1 LNPRR
6 PALYQ
11 VQPNA
16 EENRRSA
23 AMSTER
29 PTPAPARPFQAEVS
43 RLLHL
48 MVHSVYTE
56 KDVFLRELISN
67 ASDACDK
74 LRYEAIAR
82 PELIGDDARLAIRLE
97 AHKEGGR
104 LIVADNGIGMNNAEL
119 AENLGTI
126 ARSGTRAFLE
136 QLGQQG
142 ENSALI
148 GQFGVGFYAA
158 FMVADRI
165 EVVSRKAGEDAAWL
179 WASDGANGFSIEPA
193 PEIEAGKVPRGTR
206 ITLHL
211 KEDCR
216 AFLDDY
222 EIERVVKTYSDHILF
237 PVELVG
243 ADGTAKQLNSASALW
258 QRSRGEVKPD
268 EYTEAYRG
276 LSGQLDQPALTV
288 HYKAEGR
295 QSYAALLFVPTQRP
309 FDLFDVERKGRVK
322 LYVKRVFITED
333 AALLPGYLRFVRGV
347 IDSEDVPLNISRE
360 MLQNNPAVAQIR
372 RAVTGKVI
380 GELETLAEKEPDKF
394 VGIWEAFGQ
403 VLKEGIYEDFERRDA
418 LLKLARFRSTA
429 GDGWRSLADYVAA
442 MREGQTEIYYLVGE
456 SIDRLRSSPQLE
468 AARERGVEVLLLPDP
483 VDAFWTTAM
492 PKFDGKALKS
502 LSQGDV
508 DLSAIPLRE
517 EAAKPKKEPPQDV
530 GDLISSLKAALG
542 EEVDDVKVSQ
552 RLVSSPACLVATAH
566 GPDRTLERL
575 LQRQQRGINVK
586 PVLEIN
592 PGHPLIA
599 AIDRARLATDQSV
612 VDDLAHL
619 LLDQA
624 RIVEGEL
631 PSDPARFAERLN
643 RYLVAG
649 LEGPNTEGRPA

>member
-1 LNPRR
+1 
-6 PALYQ
+6 
-11 VQPNA
+11 
-16 EENRRSA
+16 
-23 AMSTER
+23 MSTDR
-29 PTPAPARPFQAEVS
+29 PSPTAPRPFQAEVS

-56 KDVFLRELISN
+56 KDIFLRELISN

-74 LRYEAIAR
+74 LRYEAIAQ
-82 PELIGDDARLAIRLE
+82 PELIGDDARLAIRIETDKE
-97 AHKEGGR
+97 AGR
-104 LIVADNGIGMNNAEL
+104 LVIADNGIGMSDSEL

-126 ARSGTRAFLE
+126 ARSGTRAFIE
-136 QLGQQG
+136 RLGKDG

-148 GQFGVGFYAA
+148 GQFGVGFYSA
-158 FMVADRI
+158 FMVADHI
-165 EVVSRKAGEDAAWL
+165 EVLSRKAGETTTWL
-179 WASDGANGFSIEPA
+179 WTSDGASGYGIEAA
-193 PEIEAGKVPRGTR
+193 PEAEAAKVPRGTR

-211 KEDCR
+211 KDDAR
-216 AFLDDY
+216 NFLDDY
-222 EIERVVKTYSDHILF
+222 EIERIVKTYSDHILF

-258 QRSRGEVKPD
+258 QRSKSEVTAD
-268 EYTEAYRG
+268 EYTEAYRS
-276 LSGQLDQPALTV
+276 LAGQLDAPALTV

-322 LYVKRVFITED
+322 LYVRRVFITED

-372 RAVTGKVI
+372 RAVTAKVI
-380 GELETLAEKEPDKF
+380 GELETLANKEPEKF
-394 VGIWEAFGQ
+394 APIWETFGQ
-403 VLKEGIYEDFERRDA
+403 VLKEGIYEDFERRDQ
-418 LLKLARFRSTA
+418 LLKIARFRSTA
-429 GDGWRSLADYVAA
+429 GDGWRSLGEYIAA
-442 MREGQTEIYYLVGE
+442 MREGQSEIYYLVGE
-456 SIDRLRSSPQLE
+456 SLDRLKSSPQLE

-483 VDAFWTTAM
+483 VDAFWTTAN
-492 PKFDGKALKS
+492 PKFDGKDLKS

-508 DLSAIPLRE
+508 DLSAVPLNE
-517 EAAKPKKEPPQDV
+517 DAAKAKADAPKDV

-542 EEVDDVKVSQ
+542 EEVEDVKVSQ

-586 PVLEIN
+586 PILEIN
-592 PGHPLIA
+592 PGHPLIG
-599 AIDRARLATDQSV
+599 AIDRARMAADLTV

-631 PSDPARFAERLN
+631 PIDPARFTERLN

-649 LEGPNTEGRPA
+649 INAPNTEGRPA

>member
-1 LNPRR
+1 
-6 PALYQ
+6 
-11 VQPNA
+11 
-16 EENRRSA
+16 
-23 AMSTER
+23 MSTDS
-29 PTPAPARPFQAEVS
+29 PSPAGARPFQAEVS

-56 KDVFLRELISN
+56 KDIFLRELISN

-82 PELIGDDARLAIRLE
+82 PELIGDGARLTIRIETDKE
-97 AHKEGGR
+97 AGR
-104 LIVADNGIGMNNAEL
+104 LIIADNGIGMNESEL

-126 ARSGTRAFLE
+126 ARSGTRAFIE
-136 QLGQQG
+136 RLGKDG

-148 GQFGVGFYAA
+148 GQFGVGFYSA
-158 FMVADRI
+158 FMVADHI
-165 EVVSRKAGEDAAWL
+165 EVLSRKAGEDTVWL
-179 WASDGANGFSIEPA
+179 WSSDGANGFTIEPA
-193 PEIEAGKVPRGTR
+193 PEGDAAEVTRGTR

-211 KEDCR
+211 KDD
-216 AFLDDY
+216 AKNFLDDH
-222 EIERVVKTYSDHILF
+222 EIERIVKTYSDHILF
-237 PVELVG
+237 PVELIG
-243 ADGTAKQLNSASALW
+243 ADGAAKQLNSASALW
-258 QRSRGEVKPD
+258 QRSKSEVKPE

-276 LSGQLDQPALTV
+276 LAGQLDQPALTV

-322 LYVKRVFITED
+322 LYVRRVFITED

-372 RAVTGKVI
+372 RAVTAKVI
-380 GELETLAEKEPDKF
+380 GELETLANKEPKDF
-394 VGIWEAFGQ
+394 TQIWETFGQ
-403 VLKEGIYEDFERRDA
+403 ALKEGIYEDFERRDA

-429 GDGWRSLADYVAA
+429 GDGWRSLTEYVAD
-442 MREGQTEIYYLVGE
+442 MREGQTDIYYLVGE
-456 SIDRLRSSPQLE
+456 SLDRLKASPQLE
-468 AARERGVEVLLLPDP
+468 AAKERGVEVLLLADP
-483 VDAFWTTAM
+483 VDAFWTTAS

-508 DLSAIPLRE
+508 DLSAIPLKE
-517 EAAKPKKEPPQDV
+517 SATPKVDPPKDV

-552 RLVSSPACLVATAH
+552 RLVSSPACLVANAH

-575 LQRQQRGINVK
+575 LQRQQRGLNVK

-592 PGHPLIA
+592 PGHPLIV
-599 AIDRARLATDQSV
+599 AIDRARLATDLTA

-649 LEGPNTEGRPA
+649 LNAPNTESRHA

>member
-1 LNPRR
+1 
-6 PALYQ
+6 
-11 VQPNA
+11 
-16 EENRRSA
+16 
-23 AMSTER
+23 MSTER
-29 PTPAPARPFQAEVS
+29 PSQPTSHPFQAEVS

-82 PELIGDDARLAIRLE
+82 PELVGDDASFAIRIETDKE
-97 AHKEGGR
+97 AGR
-104 LIVADNGIGMNNAEL
+104 LVLSDNGIGMNEAEL
-119 AENLGTI
+119 TDNLGTI
-126 ARSGTRAFLE
+126 ARSGTRAFLDR
-136 QLGQQG
+136 LGKEG
-142 ENSALI
+142 ENSTLI

-165 EVVSRKAGEDAAWL
+165 EVTSRKAGEDTAWL
-179 WASDGANGFSIEPA
+179 WASDGANGFTVELA
-193 PEIEAGKVPRGTR
+193 PEAEAAKVPRGTR
-206 ITLHL
+206 IVLHL
-211 KEDCR
+211 KDDCR
-216 AFLDDY
+216 SFLDDY

-237 PVELVG
+237 PVEMVG
-243 ADGTAKQLNSASALW
+243 AGGAAKQLNSASALW
-258 QRSRGEVKPD
+258 QRSKSEVKAE
-268 EYTEAYRG
+268 EYTELYRS
-276 LSGQLDQPALTV
+276 LSGQLDQPSLTV

-322 LYVKRVFITED
+322 LYVRRVFITED

-372 RAVTGKVI
+372 RAVTAKMI
-380 GELETLAEKEPDKF
+380 GELETLATKEPETFTD
-394 VGIWEAFGQ
+394 IWELFGQ
-403 VLKEGIYEDFERRDA
+403 VLKEGIYEDFERRDP

-429 GDGWRSLADYVAA
+429 GDGWRSLAEYVAA
-442 MREGQTEIYYLVGE
+442 MREGQTDIYYLVGE
-456 SIDRLRSSPQLE
+456 SLDRLKASPQLE
-468 AARERGVEVLLLPDP
+468 AAKQRGVEVLLLADP
-483 VDAFWTTAM
+483 VDAFWTTAA
-492 PKFDGKALKS
+492 PKFDGKAMKS

-508 DLSAIPLRE
+508 DLSAVPSQE
-517 EAAKPKKEPPQDV
+517 EATPKPETTQDV
-530 GDLISSLKAALG
+530 DDLIATLKAALG
-542 EEVDDVKVSQ
+542 DEVDDVKVSQ
-552 RLVSSPACLVATAH
+552 RLVTSPACLVASAH
-566 GPDRTLERL
+566 GPDRTLERM

-592 PGHPLIA
+592 PGHPLVA
-599 AIDRARLATDQSV
+599 AIGRAHSSAETAV

-631 PSDPARFAERLN
+631 PVDPARFAERLN

-649 LEGPNTEGRPA
+649 VGATTPAGGKPA

>member
-1 LNPRR
+1 
-6 PALYQ
+6 
-11 VQPNA
+11 
-16 EENRRSA
+16 
-23 AMSTER
+23 MSTER
-29 PTPAPARPFQAEVS
+29 PSPATSHPFQAEVS

-74 LRYEAIAR
+74 LRYEAIAQ
-82 PELIGDDARLAIRLE
+82 PALIGDDARFAIRIE
-97 AHKEGGR
+97 ADKEAGR
-104 LIVADNGIGMNNAEL
+104 LVVSDNGIGMNDAEL

-126 ARSGTRAFLE
+126 ARSGTRAFIDRIGKE
-136 QLGQQG
+136 G
-142 ENSALI
+142 ENSGLI

-165 EVVSRKAGEDAAWL
+165 EVTSRKAGEDAAWL
-179 WASDGANGFSIEPA
+179 WASDGASGFTVEPA
-193 PEIEAGKVPRGTR
+193 PEAEAAKVPRGTR
-206 ITLHL
+206 IVLHL
-211 KEDCR
+211 KDDSR

-258 QRSRGEVKPD
+258 QRSKSEVKPED
-268 EYTEAYRG
+268 YTEIYRS
-276 LSGQLDQPALTV
+276 LSGQHDEPALTV

-322 LYVKRVFITED
+322 LYVRRVFITED

-372 RAVTGKVI
+372 RAVTAKMI
-380 GELETLAEKEPDKF
+380 GEIETVATKEPEKF
-394 VGIWEAFGQ
+394 TALWESFGQ
-403 VLKEGIYEDFERRDA
+403 VLKEGIYEDFERREQ
-418 LLKLARFRSTA
+418 LLKIARFRSTT

-442 MREGQTEIYYLVGE
+442 MREGQKDIYYLVGE
-456 SIDRLRSSPQLE
+456 SLDRLRASPQLE
-468 AARERGVEVLLLPDP
+468 AATQRGVEVLLLADP
-483 VDAFWTTAM
+483 VDAFWTSSA
-492 PKFDGKALKS
+492 PNFDGKAMKS

-508 DLSAIPLRE
+508 DLSAVPLKE
-517 EAAKPKKEPPQDV
+517 TAAPKPDATPDV
-530 GDLISSLKAALG
+530 ADLIATLKATLG
-542 EEVDDVKVSQ
+542 GEVDDVKVSQ
-552 RLVSSPACLVATAH
+552 RLVTSPACLVASAH
-566 GPDRTLERL
+566 GPDRTLERM
-575 LQRQQRGINVK
+575 LQRQQRGVNAK

-599 AIDRARLATDQSV
+599 AIGRAQSAAETAV

-631 PSDPARFAERLN
+631 PVDPARFAERLN

-649 LEGPNTEGRPA
+649 IGAGVGTASTVESKPA

>member
-1 LNPRR
+1 
-6 PALYQ
+6 
-11 VQPNA
+11 
-16 EENRRSA
+16 
-23 AMSTER
+23 MSTDR
-29 PTPAPARPFQAEVS
+29 PSPAASHPFQAEVS

-74 LRYEAIAR
+74 LRYEGIAN
-82 PELIGDDARLAIRLE
+82 PALIGDDARFAIRLE
-97 AHKEGGR
+97 TDKDAGR
-104 LIVADNGIGMNNAEL
+104 LIVADNGIGMNEAEL

-126 ARSGTRAFLE
+126 ARSGTRAFLDR
-136 QLGQQG
+136 LGKEG
-142 ENSALI
+142 ENTGLI

-165 EVVSRKAGEDAAWL
+165 EVVSRKAGDSAAWL
-179 WASDGANGFSIEPA
+179 WASDGASGFTVEPA
-193 PEIEAGKVPRGTR
+193 PEADAAKVPRGTR
-206 ITLHL
+206 IVLHL
-211 KEDCR
+211 KDDAR

-237 PVELVG
+237 PVELAA
-243 ADGTAKQLNSASALW
+243 ADGTTKQLNSASALW
-258 QRSRGEVKPD
+258 QRSKSEVKPED
-268 EYTEAYRG
+268 YTEIYRS
-276 LSGQLDQPALTV
+276 LSGQFDEPALTV

-322 LYVKRVFITED
+322 LYVRRVFITED

-372 RAVTGKVI
+372 RAVTTKMI
-380 GELETLAEKEPDKF
+380 GELEALAAKEPEKF
-394 VGIWEAFGQ
+394 TSVWEAFGQ
-403 VLKEGIYEDFERRDA
+403 ALKEGIYEDFERRDQ
-418 LLKLARFRSTA
+418 LLKMARFRSTA
-429 GDGWRSLADYVAA
+429 GDGWRTLAEYVSQ
-442 MREGQTEIYYLVGE
+442 MREGQTDIYYLVGE
-456 SIDRLRSSPQLE
+456 SLDRLKSSPQLE
-468 AARERGVEVLLLPDP
+468 AAKQRGIEVLLLADP
-483 VDAFWTTAM
+483 VDAFWTTAA
-492 PKFDGKALKS
+492 PKFDGKPMKS

-508 DLSAIPLRE
+508 DLTAVALKE
-517 EAAKPKKEPPQDV
+517 EAAAPKEAPKDIADV
-530 GDLISSLKAALG
+530 VATLKVALG

-552 RLVSSPACLVATAH
+552 RLVSSPACLVATAS
-566 GPDRTLERL
+566 GPDRTLERM

-599 AIDRARLATDQSV
+599 AIGRAQGASETTV

-649 LEGPNTEGRPA
+649 VGAAPRTEG

>member
-1 LNPRR
+1 MSSDR
-6 PALYQ
+6 P
-11 VQPNA
+11 
-16 EENRRSA
+16 S
-23 AMSTER
+23 
-29 PTPAPARPFQAEVS
+29 PATSHPFQAEVS

-74 LRYEAIAR
+74 LRYEAIAN
-82 PELIGDDARLAIRLE
+82 PALIADDSRFAIRIETDKE
-97 AHKEGGR
+97 AGR
-104 LIVADNGIGMNNAEL
+104 LIVSDNGIGMNEAEL

-126 ARSGTRAFLE
+126 ARSGTRAFLDR
-136 QLGQQG
+136 LGKDG
-142 ENSALI
+142 ENSGLI

-165 EVVSRKAGEDAAWL
+165 EVISHKAGESAVWL
-179 WASDGANGFSIEPA
+179 WASDGTSGFTIEPA
-193 PEIEAGKVPRGTR
+193 SEADAAKVPRGTR
-206 ITLHL
+206 IVLHL
-211 KEDCR
+211 KDDAR
-216 AFLDDY
+216 SFLDEY
-222 EIERVVKTYSDHILF
+222 QIERVVKTYSDHILF
-237 PVELVG
+237 PVELIDAEG
-243 ADGTAKQLNSASALW
+243 KAKQLNSASALW
-258 QRSRGEVKPD
+258 QRSKSEVKPE

-276 LSGQLDQPALTV
+276 LSGHFDEPALTV

-322 LYVKRVFITED
+322 LYVRRVFITED

-372 RAVTGKVI
+372 RAVTGKMI
-380 GELETLAEKEPDKF
+380 GELETLASKEPEKF
-394 VGIWEAFGQ
+394 TKVWETFGQ
-403 VLKEGIYEDFERRDA
+403 VLKEGVYEDFERREQ
-418 LLKLARFRSTA
+418 LLKLARFRTTA
-429 GDGWRSLADYVAA
+429 GDGWRTLTEYVAS
-442 MREGQTEIYYLVGE
+442 MREGQTDIYYLVGE
-456 SIDRLRSSPQLE
+456 SLDRLKSSPQLE
-468 AARERGVEVLLLPDP
+468 AARQRGIEVLLLADP
-483 VDAFWTTAM
+483 VDAFWTTTAT
-492 PKFDGKALKS
+492 KFDGKTLKS

-508 DLSAIPLRE
+508 DLSAIPVKE
-517 EAAKPKKEPPQDV
+517 EAETAKPEAPQDIADV
-530 GDLISSLKAALG
+530 VATLKDLLAN
-542 EEVDDVKVSQ
+542 EVEDVKVSN
-552 RLVSSPACLVATAH
+552 RLVTSPACLVATTQ

-575 LQRQQRGINVK
+575 LQRQQRGVNVK
-586 PVLEIN
+586 PILEIN
-592 PGHPLIA
+592 ATHPLIA
-599 AIDRARLATDQSV
+599 AIGRAKAASEATV

-649 LEGPNTEGRPA
+649 IGAAPPTEGTSA

>member
-1 LNPRR
+1 
-6 PALYQ
+6 
-11 VQPNA
+11 
-16 EENRRSA
+16 
-23 AMSTER
+23 MSTDR
-29 PTPAPARPFQAEVS
+29 PSPAASRPFEAEVS

-56 KDVFLRELISN
+56 KDIFLRELISN

-74 LRYEAIAR
+74 LRYEAIAH
-82 PELIGDDARLAIRLE
+82 PELMGDDARLAIRIETDKE
-97 AHKEGGR
+97 AGR
-104 LIVADNGIGMNNAEL
+104 LVIADNGIGMNESEL

-126 ARSGTRAFLE
+126 ARSGTRAFIE
-136 QLGQQG
+136 RLGKDG

-148 GQFGVGFYAA
+148 GQFGVGFYSA
-158 FMVADRI
+158 FMVADHI
-165 EVVSRKAGEDAAWL
+165 EVVSCKAGEDAAWL
-179 WASDGANGFSIEPA
+179 WSSDGASGYTIEPA
-193 PEIEAGKVPRGTR
+193 AKTQRGTR

-211 KEDCR
+211 KDD
-216 AFLDDY
+216 AKNFLDDY
-222 EIERVVKTYSDHILF
+222 EIERIVKTYSDHILF
-237 PVELVG
+237 PVELIG
-243 ADGTAKQLNSASALW
+243 ADGAAKQLNSASALW
-258 QRSRGEVKPD
+258 QRSKSEVKPE
-268 EYTEAYRG
+268 EYTEAYRS
-276 LSGQLDQPALTV
+276 LSGQLDQPELTV
-288 HYKAEGR
+288 HYRAEGR

-322 LYVKRVFITED
+322 LYVKRVFISED

-372 RAVTGKVI
+372 RAVTAKVI
-380 GELETLAEKEPDKF
+380 GELETFASKEPEKF
-394 VGIWEAFGQ
+394 AQLWETFGQ
-403 VLKEGIYEDFERRDA
+403 VLKEGIYEDFERREQ

-429 GDGWRSLADYVAA
+429 GEGWRSLGEYIAA
-442 MREGQTEIYYLVGE
+442 MREGQTEIYYLVGDNL
-456 SIDRLRSSPQLE
+456 DRLKSSPQLE
-468 AARERGVEVLLLPDP
+468 AAKERGVEVLLLADP
-483 VDAFWTTAM
+483 VDAFWTTAS
-492 PKFDGKALKS
+492 PRFEGKSLKS

-508 DLSAIPLRE
+508 DLSAIALKE
-517 EAAKPKKEPPQDV
+517 EAAKPKAEPPKDV

-586 PVLEIN
+586 PILEIN
-592 PGHPLIA
+592 PSHPLIV
-599 AIDRARLATDQSV
+599 AIDRARLATDLIV

-631 PSDPARFAERLN
+631 PSDPARFTERLN

-649 LEGPNTEGRPA
+649 LNAPNTEGTTA

>member
-1 LNPRR
+1 
-6 PALYQ
+6 
-11 VQPNA
+11 
-16 EENRRSA
+16 
-23 AMSTER
+23 MSTDS
-29 PTPAPARPFQAEVS
+29 PSPATPRPFQAEVS

-82 PELIGDDARLAIRLE
+82 PELIGDDARLAIRIETDKE
-97 AHKEGGR
+97 AGR
-104 LIVADNGIGMNNAEL
+104 LVIADNGIGMNDAEL

-136 QLGQQG
+136 RLGKEG
-142 ENSALI
+142 EGSALI

-158 FMVADRI
+158 FMVADHI

-179 WASDGANGFSIEPA
+179 WTSDGASGFTIAPA
-193 PEIEAGKVPRGTR
+193 SETDAAKVPRGTR

-211 KEDCR
+211 KDDSR
-216 AFLDDY
+216 TFLDDY
-222 EIERVVKTYSDHILF
+222 EIERIVKTYSDHILF
-237 PVELVG
+237 PIELIG
-243 ADGTAKQLNSASALW
+243 ADGAAKQLNSASALW
-258 QRSRGEVKPD
+258 QRSKSEVKPD
-268 EYTEAYRG
+268 EYTEVYRS

-360 MLQNNPAVAQIR
+360 MLQNNPAVTQIR
-372 RAVTGKVI
+372 RAVTTKVI
-380 GELETLAEKEPDKF
+380 SELETFANKEPEKF
-394 VGIWEAFGQ
+394 TQIWETFGQ
-403 VLKEGIYEDFERRDA
+403 VLKEGIYEDFERRDQ

-429 GDGWRSLADYVAA
+429 GDGWRSLSEYVAA

-456 SIDRLRSSPQLE
+456 SLDRLKSSPQLE
-468 AARERGVEVLLLPDP
+468 AAKERGVEVLLLADP

-492 PKFDGKALKS
+492 PKFADKAMKS

-508 DLSAIPLRE
+508 DLSAVPLKE
-517 EAAKPKKEPPQDV
+517 EAAKPKADAPKDV

-542 EEVDDVKVSQ
+542 DEVDDVKVSQ

-566 GPDRTLERL
+566 GPDRTLERM

-586 PVLEIN
+586 PILEIN

-599 AIDRARLATDQSV
+599 AIDRARLATDQIV

-631 PSDPARFAERLN
+631 PTDPARFTERLN

-649 LEGPNTEGRPA
+649 LAVQNTEGRPA

>member
-1 LNPRR
+1 
-6 PALYQ
+6 
-11 VQPNA
+11 
-16 EENRRSA
+16 
-23 AMSTER
+23 MSTDR
-29 PTPAPARPFQAEVS
+29 PSPATSHPFQAEVS

-74 LRYEAIAR
+74 LRYEAIAN
-82 PELIGDDARLAIRLE
+82 PALIGDDARFAIRIETDKE
-97 AHKEGGR
+97 AGR
-104 LIVADNGIGMNNAEL
+104 LIVADNGIGMNEAEL

-126 ARSGTRAFLE
+126 ARSGTRAFLDR
-136 QLGQQG
+136 LGKEG
-142 ENSALI
+142 ENSSLI

-165 EVVSRKAGEDAAWL
+165 EVVSRKAGESAAWL
-179 WASDGANGFSIEPA
+179 WSSDGMSGFTIEPA
-193 PEIEAGKVPRGTR
+193 PEAEAAKVLHGTR
-206 ITLHL
+206 IVLHL
-211 KEDCR
+211 KDDAR
-216 AFLDDY
+216 AFLEDY

-237 PVELVG
+237 PVELIG
-243 ADGTAKQLNSASALW
+243 AEGEAKQLNSASALW
-258 QRSRGEVKPD
+258 QRSRSEVKPE

-276 LSGQLDQPALTV
+276 LSGQFDEPALTV

-322 LYVKRVFITED
+322 LYVRRVFITEE

-372 RAVTGKVI
+372 RAVTAKMI
-380 GELETLAEKEPDKF
+380 GELETLANKEPEKF
-394 VGIWEAFGQ
+394 TGVWEAFGQ
-403 VLKEGIYEDFERRDA
+403 VLKEGVYEDFERREQ
-418 LLKLARFRSTA
+418 LLKIARFRSTA
-429 GDGWRSLADYVAA
+429 GDGWRTLAEYVAA
-442 MREGQTEIYYLVGE
+442 MREGQTDIYYLVGE
-456 SIDRLRSSPQLE
+456 NLDRLKSSPQLE
-468 AARERGVEVLLLPDP
+468 AARQRGIEVLLLADP
-483 VDAFWTTAM
+483 VDAFWTTAA
-492 PKFDGKALKS
+492 PQFDGKAMKS

-508 DLSAIPLRE
+508 DLSAVAVTE
-517 EAAKPKKEPPQDV
+517 EAAAAKPEAPNDIADV
-530 GDLISSLKAALG
+530 VATLKGALAD
-542 EEVDDVKVSQ
+542 EVDDVKVSQ
-552 RLVSSPACLVATAH
+552 RLVTSPACLVATAE
-566 GPDRTLERL
+566 GPDRTLERM
-575 LQRQQRGINVK
+575 LQRQQRGANVK

-592 PGHPLIA
+592 PTHPLIA
-599 AIDRARLATDQSV
+599 AIGRAQGASDTTV

-631 PSDPARFAERLN
+631 PTNPARFAERLN

-649 LEGPNTEGRPA
+649 IGAAPLTEGKSA